1 MSNFS
6 GVRGIGFLPLF
17 LLEFEAAE
25 EDPPLSIPEVKSSLT
40 MSTDSLPYCLRGAYL
55 FWCFVGYRLSDI
67 VPPRALIGTVGGAD
81 VPKRKCVGPLGSVC
95 LVSVALCPASPC
107 NVSAARAYA
116 PLPLCVGSVCHVL
129 CSSPPVAALSAS
141 VSISSSRALW
151 KGLPTSSSCPIC
163 RAWAETHWFLAF

>member
-67 VPPRALIGTVGGAD
+67 VPPRALIGTVGGAGA
-81 VPKRKCVGPLGSVC
+81 PKRRCGGAVGGISPV
-95 LVSVALCPASPC
+95 VVAPRPASPSDVPTAGAC
-107 NVSAARAYA
+107 A
-116 PLPLCVGSVCHVL
+116 PLPLCNGTACLVMCFLTPGMLSL
-129 CSSPPVAALSAS
+129 FQSPSFY
-141 VSISSSRALW
+141 R
-151 KGLPTSSSCPIC
+151 GHC
-163 RAWAETHWFLAF
+163 EEG